1 MPALAM
7 RGIVKRFG
15 DLVAI
20 GGVDLELDPG
30 VIVGLIGENGAG
42 KSTLSNIA
50 FGAFAPDEGTVE
62 RNGIVGLVHQHFQLV
77 ERLSVW
83 ENVLLGREPRKGW
96 RLDVAAAR
104 ARVRELG
111 ERYGLHVDPDAIVE
125 TLPIGMKQRVEL
137 LRELEREPAILL
149 LDEPT
154 AVLAPSEIESF
165 FTTVVALA
173 ERGIAIMVVTHK
185 LAEVIAY
192 TSRVCVMR
200 AGTIVARYETNQT
213 TAGELARAMVG
224 GEIPPLSERSPLPR
238 QVLPILHVRELRA
251 RTGSDAIDGIEFALQ
266 AGEILGIAGVEGNGQ
281 TALADALA
289 GVTAY
294 DGTIRFREEELPDS
308 LGPRGR
314 MERGMQIIPQDRH
327 HEALVLDWS
336 LAENAILGRQGSA
349 EMRRGQQIDREA
361 ARTFAQTIVERFD
374 VRPPRVD
381 LRVRG
386 LSGGNQQKVVVG
398 RALAGTP
405 KFVLAYQPTRGID
418 VGATAL
424 VQSRLIEARNA
435 GTAILLISFELD
447 EIFALADRVLVLYRG
462 KIAGEFNRDAFDRG
476 RIGALMAGHT

>member
-1 MPALAM
+1 
-7 RGIVKRFG
+7 
-15 DLVAI
+15 
-20 GGVDLELDPG
+20 
-30 VIVGLIGENGAG
+30 
-42 KSTLSNIA
+42 
-50 FGAFAPDEGTVE
+50 
-62 RNGIVGLVHQHFQLV
+62 
-77 ERLSVW
+77 
-83 ENVLLGREPRKGW
+83 
-96 RLDVAAAR
+96 
-104 ARVRELG
+104 
-111 ERYGLHVDPDAIVE
+111 
-125 TLPIGMKQRVEL
+125 
-137 LRELEREPAILL
+137 
-149 LDEPT
+149 
-154 AVLAPSEIESF
+154 
-165 FTTVVALA
+165 
-173 ERGIAIMVVTHK
+173 
-185 LAEVIAY
+185 
-192 TSRVCVMR
+192 
-200 AGTIVARYETNQT
+200 
-213 TAGELARAMVG
+213 MVG

-251 RTGSDAIDGIEFALQ
+251 HTGSDAIDGIEFALQ

-327 HEALVLDWS
+327 REALVLDWS
-336 LAENAILGRQGSA
+336 LAENAILGRQGNA
-349 EMRRGQQIDREA
+349 ELRRGPQIDREA
-361 ARTFAQTIVERFD
+361 ARAFAQTIIERFD

-381 LRVRG
+381 ARVRG

-398 RALAGTP
+398 RALAGAP

-462 KIAGEFNRDAFDRG
+462 KIAGEFNRDGFDRG
-476 RIGALMAGHT
+476 RIGALMAGHA